1 MQPPCRGGWTTFTS
15 MPSPEWAVLLAG
27 GLLTGLF
34 FLGFFW
40 WLVGGRRDWSPL
52 AVAALQ
58 LAYAPTEL
66 IA

>member
-1 MQPPCRGGWTTFTS
+1 

-66 IA
+66 LA